1 MRMSRMRL
9 VKMITQIILAA
20 LVMRAALATSI
31 SPSLV
36 VSATWAER
44 HKLVTMRMR
53 RLVIRTWYLCS
64 N

>member
-1 MRMSRMRL
+1 MRL
-9 VKMITQIILAA
+9 VKMITQITLAA
-20 LVMRAALATSI
+20 LAMRAALATSI

-36 VSATWAER
+36 VSVTWAER

-53 RLVIRTWYLCS
+53 KLVIRTRCLFS